1 MFSSGSFRALGRL
14 TPYLSVD
21 QKVIDR
27 EGKEGGRVSVEK
39 EGEGNWLVVSQE
51 AQPTLHKVIGIGL
64 VTTIICSVP
73 SGTRGW

>member
-39 EGEGNWLVVSQE
+39 EGEGNWLVVS
-51 AQPTLHKVIGIGL
+51 
-64 VTTIICSVP
+64 
-73 SGTRGW
+73 